1 MTDTSTTTSAGDGQ
15 EQVPDVGYSVA
26 ELEYLLSISPGA
38 SADRSAELLRVDPVP
53 SVDETILTG
62 GAALLARGQLELVEG
77 GEFKPVDA
85 ALVIAYILT
94 NATRWTSISGATEDA
109 ADFGLFIESPHGG
122 ILAQP
127 RTLGTWWF
135 IILDPASAPTDI
147 IAGSA
152 FGLSDE
158 GELSDGGEK
167 VGVMVQMST
176 LTVDRT
182 FSFRRDGTEY
192 GFAFGDT
199 GSEQPEKLVDTA
211 DAEQTLTGLVSFVT
225 SFPEDD

>member
-1 MTDTSTTTSAGDGQ
+1 MTDTTTTTSSASGQ

-26 ELEYLLSISPGA
+26 ELEYLLSIAPGA

-62 GAALLARGQLELVEG
+62 GAALLARGQLELVDG

-94 NATRWTSISGATEDA
+94 NATRWTSISGGTEET
-109 ADFGLFIESPHGG
+109 ADLGVFIESPHGG
-122 ILAQP
+122 LLAQP

-135 IILDPASAPTDI
+135 IILDPESAPADI
-147 IAGSA
+147 VVRSA
-152 FGLSDE
+152 FGLAE
-158 GELSDGGEK
+158 GGEK
-167 VGVMVQMST
+167 AGVMVQMST
-176 LTVDRT
+176 LEANRT
-182 FSFRRDGTEY
+182 FSFRREGDEY

-199 GSEQPEKLVDTA
+199 GSDTPDSRVDVA
-211 DAEQTLTGLVSFVT
+211 GPEQTLTELVAFVT
-225 SFPEDD
+225 SFPSAG